1 MNPWPGSNEWLFSVK
16 TFAAAMLALYI
27 AMSIGLDRPYWAMAT
42 VYIVS
47 QPLIG
52 SVRSKAIFRL
62 VGTAIGA
69 IATIVLVP
77 NLVDAPELLSAAL
90 ALWTGGCLYIAL
102 LDRTPRSYLFMLAG
116 YTAALIGFPAVN
128 APDTI
133 WDVALARVEEIWLGI
148 LCSTVIATV
157 VFPRQLGP
165 LLAERILAWVGNAST
180 WTQQV
185 LDGTDDKAN
194 AFAHLR
200 LAADAVELRM
210 LTSQL
215 AWDDSI
221 WQSATR
227 WVGELQRRM
236 VLLLPVLS
244 SISDRLA
251 ALRAADAI
259 TPGLRHLLA
268 DLSVWVRAGAP
279 PPRGEADRMRHA
291 IEQLQAE
298 TDLTAGWNQ
307 VMRCSLLLRL
317 HDLVNLRQDMRDLRR
332 HIEEGGGP
340 LALPLAVPSSGPQ
353 RLHHDQGLAVLSGLA
368 AAVTIVLACAFWI
381 ATGWQAGSGMAALA
395 AAACCLFATLDDP
408 TPALKNFL
416 VIALISVAAVGIGLF
431 AILPNV
437 HDFEMLALVLAAFF
451 IPVGLLIAR
460 PATQPMGSA
469 LGFLTATLLSL
480 QGAYSA
486 DFVSYAD
493 GSFAALLGVASAAVV
508 TALMRSVGAEWSA
521 RRLLRADWRDLAAI
535 PTSPTLHDQ
544 ALHDRDTMAGLLLD
558 RLGLLVPRLAAVG
571 AGNDLAAV
579 DALADLR
586 IGINLAD
593 LRNQRDVM
601 TSPLRQAVDT
611 VLHGVAA
618 HFAAQAAAGRQLR
631 LPATVL
637 RDIDCALD
645 AAIADAD
652 ARDLLLQLVGLRR
665 GLFADAPPYRPPP
678 FPHQPPPDAAA
689 APDPTQR
696 PA

>member
-1 MNPWPGSNEWLFSVK
+1 MNPWPGANDWLFSVK
-16 TFAAAMLALYI
+16 TFAAAMLSLYI
-27 AMSIGLDRPYWAMAT
+27 AMAIGLDRPYWAMAT

-52 SVRSKAIFRL
+52 SLRSKAIFRL
-62 VGTAIGA
+62 IGTAIGA

-90 ALWTGGCLYIAL
+90 ALWTGGCLYIAM
-102 LDRTPRSYLFMLAG
+102 LDRTPRSYIFILAG
-116 YTAALIGFPAVN
+116 FTAALIGFPAVN
-128 APDTI
+128 APGTI

-148 LCSTVIATV
+148 VCSTVIATV

-165 LLAERILAWVGNAST
+165 LLSERILAWVSNAST

-215 AWDDSI
+215 AWDNSI

-227 WVGELQRRM
+227 WVGEQQRRM

-268 DLSVWVRAGAP
+268 ELSLWVRAGAP
-279 PPRGEADRMRHA
+279 PPRGEADRMRSR

-298 TDLTAGWNQ
+298 TDPGADWNQ

-317 HDLVNLRQDMRDLRR
+317 HDLVDLRQDMRDLRR

-340 LALPLAVPSSGPQ
+340 LAHPLAVPTSGPE

-368 AAVTIVLACAFWI
+368 AAVTVGLTCAFWI
-381 ATGWQAGSGMAALA
+381 ATGWQAGSGMASLA
-395 AAACCLFATLDDP
+395 AAACCLFAALDDP
-408 TPALKNFL
+408 TPALKSFL
-416 VIALISVAAVGIGLF
+416 VVTLIAVAAVGIGLF

-437 HDFEMLALVLAAFF
+437 HDFEMLALVLAVFF

-460 PATQPMGSA
+460 PASQPMGSG

-486 DFVSYAD
+486 DFVNYAD
-493 GSFAALLGVASAAVV
+493 GSFAAVLGVASAAVV

-535 PTSPTLHDQ
+535 PASHAPHQ
-544 ALHDRDTMAGLLLD
+544 RDAQERNAMTGLLLD

-586 IGINLAD
+586 IGINMAE
-593 LRNQRDVM
+593 LRNQRDAM
-601 TSPLRQAVDT
+601 APPLRQTVDT
-611 VLHGVAA
+611 VLQGVAA
-618 HFAAQAAAGRQLR
+618 RFAAQAAAGRQLR
-631 LPATVL
+631 PAAALL
-637 RDIDCALD
+637 RDIDRALD
-645 AAIADAD
+645 AVIADAD
-652 ARDLLLQLVGLRR
+652 ARDLLLQLVGIRR
-665 GLFADAPPYRPPP
+665 GLFADAPPYRPRP
-678 FPHQPPPDAAA
+678 QPPPDDADR
-689 APDPTQR
+689 PDPARQ
-696 PA
+696 AA